1 MDLDRQR
8 AQTRAALERKL
19 QTAKDAGKQKALI
32 RWSDLAAEDWAKDLT
47 REQILDL
54 IQLELEQGPWVI
66 VTRHASEER
75 FLGAEYTDRDGFYE
89 LYSG

>member
-1 MDLDRQR
+1 MDLDEYRT
-8 AQTRAALERKL
+8 QTRAAIKRKL

-32 RWSDLAAEDWAKDLT
+32 RWNDIATEDWAKDLS

-66 VTRHASEER
+66 ITRHTFHKDKG
-75 FLGAEYTDRDGFYE
+75 FLGAEYTDREGFYE
-89 LYSG
+89 L

>member
-1 MDLDRQR
+1 MDLDEHR
-8 AQTRAALERKL
+8 AQTRAAIKRKL
-19 QTAKDAGKQKALI
+19 QTAKDAGKRRALI
-32 RWSDLAAEDWAKDLT
+32 RWSDLATEDWAKDLT

-66 VTRHASEER
+66 ITRHASHEG
-75 FLGAEYTDRDGFYE
+75 FLGAEYTDREGFYE

>member
-1 MDLDRQR
+1 MDLDEHRT
-8 AQTRAALERKL
+8 QTRAAIKRKL

-32 RWSDLAAEDWAKDLT
+32 RWNDIATEDWAKDLS

-66 VTRHASEER
+66 ITRHTSHKDKG
-75 FLGAEYTDRDGFYE
+75 FLGAEYTDREAFYE
-89 LYSG
+89 L

>member
-1 MDLDRQR
+1 MDLDGQR
-8 AQTRAALERKL
+8 AQTRAAIERKL
-19 QTAKDAGKQKALI
+19 QTAKDAGEHKALI
-32 RWSDLAAEDWAKDLT
+32 RWSDLATEDWAKDLT
-47 REQILDL
+47 REQILNL

-66 VTRHASEER
+66 ITRHASEER